1 MAAAMKASRYHGQ
14 DDSTPTDVGQAVQW
28 LVEGTLPA
36 ERLVSHVLELGAVAQ
51 AFELMQSGEALRV
64 VLKP

>member
-1 MAAAMKASRYHGQ
+1 MGTS
-14 DDSTPTDVGQAVQW
+14 DSTPADVEQAVQW
-28 LVEGTLPA
+28 LVAGTLPA